1 MKKIKNNAGISMGSF
16 TILFIYLAGPEG
28 QNLNEPLFAG
38 S

>member
-1 MKKIKNNAGISMGSF
+1 MGSF

-38 S
+38 SWDN